1 MIAMLLY
8 TVLLGGLL
16 VLLAASVS
24 AFGAA
29 IKQRARLRGIL
40 LTVVVALGSLLG
52 IWALLV

>member
-1 MIAMLLY
+1 MLLY